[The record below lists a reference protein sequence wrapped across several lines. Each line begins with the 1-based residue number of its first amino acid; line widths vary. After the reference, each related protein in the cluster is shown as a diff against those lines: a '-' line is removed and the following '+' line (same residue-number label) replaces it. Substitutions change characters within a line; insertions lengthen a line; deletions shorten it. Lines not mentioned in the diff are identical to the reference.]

1 MSNKVRRQSR
11 QISKTD
17 DNQIIA
23 QSVSIERSGFL
34 PAPED
39 LEQYEKLYPGMTK
52 ILMDEFQKQTSH
64 RIKMESM
71 VVTSGIQNMQ
81 RGQIFAFI
89 IALVVIFG
97 GFALV
102 FVGKNIFGLAAI
114 LGALATLIGVF
125 IYGNISKRKERL
137 QKYNDVQ

>member
-1 MSNKVRRQSR
+1 
-11 QISKTD
+11 
-17 DNQIIA
+17 
-23 QSVSIERSGFL
+23 
-34 PAPED
+34 
-39 LEQYEKLYPGMTK
+39 
-52 ILMDEFQKQTSH
+52 
-64 RIKMESM
+64 MESM